1 MDDIH
6 SLLEAGTDTPASN
19 YPWSL
24 FANSGPLQKQYCPPI
39 DSSLFSAIV
48 SDYDL
53 SNTVST
59 GELRSTLEILK
70 ESAIAEE
77 NAAFDPS
84 GSSGLQDEQSSRGS
98 SDRARSWHG
107 DFASSTTEDT
117 EITGIGQA
125 LDSIDLCGHD
135 RKRNHPDSGRE
146 QHETSLEGLPVEE
159 KLQLLKEMFPGG
171 RDFDISYTFK
181 KSGNNFGASVE
192 ELLNQ
197 AFLDEEGHRKKGI
210 EAFTE
215 PAVTGRGRRK
225 RKKQKQLLRRTSSTP
240 GPTDDQS
247 SYSPSPLSRWDRG
260 KEDVDFIAQRTF
272 FSPKIIAST
281 YHKNGA
287 SLPATIAALCA
298 SETLVNPYLSDTAP
312 SLLKVHA
319 AELSVDFQRLPYPQL
334 KALINLTHPST
345 ASAHELARALSSQA
359 SSSASIAIIPQY
371 LPRPASPIG
380 STPITPPSNNSTPLP
395 SSTAAAL
402 ATSRSNAFAQASS
415 AYRLSKS
422 KPLMGGAASYYSSVG
437 RDASASLRRHQAAEA
452 DALVTSQSTLGDVD
466 LHGVNVNEAV
476 SIARDR
482 VGSWWEK
489 EGRERAR
496 QGKVMGGGLRVI
508 TGVGRHS
515 EGRRG
520 KLGPAVGR
528 MLHSE
533 GWKVEVGE
541 GVIEVV
547 GRQRR

>member
-1 MDDIH
+1 MSI
-6 SLLEAGTDTPASN
+6 
-19 YPWSL
+19 
-24 FANSGPLQKQYCPPI
+24 
-39 DSSLFSAIV
+39 
-48 SDYDL
+48 
-53 SNTVST
+53 

-70 ESAIAEE
+70 ESALAEE

-84 GSSGLQDEQSSRGS
+84 GSSGLQDEHSSHGS

-125 LDSIDLCGHD
+125 LDSIDIYGHD
-135 RKRNHPDSGRE
+135 RKTNHPDTGRE
-146 QHETSLEGLPVEE
+146 YHETSLGGLPAEE
-159 KLQLLKEMFPGG
+159 KLQLLKEMFPGA

-181 KSGNNFGASVE
+181 KSGNNFGSSVE

-197 AFLDEEGHRKKGI
+197 AFLEEEGHRKKGI

-215 PAVTGRGRRK
+215 SAVNGRGRRK
-225 RKKQKQLLRRTSSTP
+225 KKKQKQLLRRTSSTP

-272 FSPKIIAST
+272 LSPKIIAST

-298 SETLVNPYLSDTAP
+298 STDPETLVNPYLSDTAP
-312 SLLKVHA
+312 SLLRVHA

-334 KALINLTHPST
+334 KALISLTHPST

-371 LPRPASPIG
+371 LPRPASPIE
-380 STPITPPSNNSTPLP
+380 STPSTPSSNNSTPLP
-395 SSTAAAL
+395 SSTAAAF

-415 AYRLSKS
+415 ACRLSKS

-437 RDASASLRRHQAAEA
+437 RDASASLRRHKAAEA
-452 DALVTSQSTLGDVD
+452 DALVTSQSSLGDVD
-466 LHGVNVNEAV
+466 LHGVNVKDAV
-476 SIARDR
+476 SIARER

-489 EGRERAR
+489 EARERAR
-496 QGKVMGGGLRVI
+496 QGRVMGGGLRVI

-515 EGRRG
+515 EDRRG

-533 GWKVEVGE
+533 GWKVEIGE